1 MRITGERRLWGC
13 AREIPGMLG
22 RHKGPTQR
30 QATVGKRGEERVGRG
45 TSGRAGC
52 GPSQDTLR
60 AGIGEGHI
68 GGGSLGGNSLTG
80 GRGEREGRWK
90 VPARHKTS
98 STAADHANM
107 LEHSQ
112 ASTEAGTEASIQA
125 SIQAKPEANTMRDAI
140 CQYAAAP

>member
-22 RHKGPTQR
+22 RQKGPTQR
-30 QATVGKRGEERVGRG
+30 QGTVGKRSEEGVGRG

-52 GPSQDTLR
+52 GPPQDTLR

-68 GGGSLGGNSLTG
+68 GGGSLGGNPLTG

-98 STAADHANM
+98 SIAADHANM
-107 LEHSQ
+107 L
-112 ASTEAGTEASIQA
+112 ASTEASIQA